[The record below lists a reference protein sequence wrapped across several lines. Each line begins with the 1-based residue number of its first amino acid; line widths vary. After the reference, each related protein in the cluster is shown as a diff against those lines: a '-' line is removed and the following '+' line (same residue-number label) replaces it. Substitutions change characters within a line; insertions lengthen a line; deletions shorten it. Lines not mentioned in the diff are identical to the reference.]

1 MYDRFIARQPILD
14 TRLQVWGYELLFRES
29 DTKDTFKASSATSHV
44 IANST
49 MVFNWSDLVGNTRAF
64 LNFSGSELVSG
75 AALLLPRKQTV
86 IEILES
92 TVVTSEV
99 VAACERLR
107 AMGYALALDGFAD
120 LPEQRPLVPI
130 CSYLKVDFRT
140 TTPELQAEIGRKY
153 ASKVSTEPKL
163 VAKKTETW
171 DEYDRARKLHYSLF
185 QGFFFLEPQILRRR
199 GIPSSKMN
207 ALQLLTTVQHNPLNI
222 PAVESILK
230 HDPGLTFKL
239 LRYLNSPIMER
250 RAEIRS
256 VANAI
261 ALLGEPVFRRWAT
274 LVAVITPSVEK
285 PNELI
290 HMALTRAFLC
300 EEIAQRMGQRE
311 NIYEFFLVGLLS
323 LTPAILDQPLNH
335 IVAELPLSN
344 DVGAALR
351 GEPSSLRCALDAVL
365 AYEQAQWPEF
375 VTHMERLALPE
386 DAMPACFA
394 AANQAARDVIGA
406 S

>member
-1 MYDRFIARQPILD
+1 MHDRFIARQPILD

-29 DTKDTFKASSATSHV
+29 DTKDTFRGSAATSHV

-49 MVFNWSDLVGNTRAF
+49 MIFNWSDLVGNTRAF

-92 TVVTSEV
+92 TVVTREV
-99 VAACERLR
+99 VAACEGLR

-153 ASKVSTEPKL
+153 ASNVSTDPKL

-171 DEYDRARKLHYSLF
+171 DEYDRARKLHYLLF

-199 GIPSSKMN
+199 GVPNSKIS
-207 ALQLLTTVQHNPLNI
+207 ALQLLSTVQQSPLDI
-222 PAVESILK
+222 PAVEIILK
-230 HDPGLTFKL
+230 HDPGLTYKL

-250 RAEIRS
+250 RVEIRS

-261 ALLGEPVFRRWAT
+261 ALLGEQVFRRWAT
-274 LVAVITPSVEK
+274 LVAVITPSAEK
-285 PNELI
+285 PSELI

-300 EEIAQRMGQRE
+300 EGIAQRMKQRE
-311 NIYEFFLVGLLS
+311 NIFEFFLVGLLS
-323 LTPAILDQPLNH
+323 LTPAILDQALCD
-335 IVAELPLSN
+335 IIAELPLSN
-344 DVGAALR
+344 ELSAALR
-351 GEPSSLRCALDAVL
+351 GAGNSLRNALDAVL
-365 AYEQAQWPEF
+365 AYEQAQWQDF
-375 VTHMERLALPE
+375 VAYMERLALPE
-386 DAMPACFA
+386 DAMPVCFA
-394 AANQAARDVIGA
+394 AANQAARDVISA
-406 S
+406 P